1 MKYINT
7 MTEQIFSLHNLS
19 IANRFIE
26 DDVPTIAYE
35 IDTTDEVF
43 NLKLTTCTATK
54 TE

>member
-1 MKYINT
+1 MLT
-7 MTEQIFSLHNLS
+7 LHNVVNQFNLS

-35 IDTTDEVF
+35 VDTTDEVF
-43 NLKLTTCTATK
+43 NLKLTPCTATK